1 MSVSVLSPDERP
13 SLLLE
18 VPVAVAALVII
29 VGSEEVA
36 GDKVSSRD
44 EFGVALS
51 KWWGFDTITQGGA
64 SGRQL
69 G

>member
-1 MSVSVLSPDERP
+1 M
-13 SLLLE
+13 
-18 VPVAVAALVII
+18 AVAALVII